1 MTETILITGGTGK
14 IGKQLI
20 KHFSQKNFNILFT
33 GIQQEEIDNL
43 LNTIKSNRI
52 KGLSID
58 LMEEKSSEKI
68 INFIN
73 KNKLYPTTLINC
85 ARSLNFLKVDK
96 DGITQRKEWLSEFT
110 LDVVVPYEIS
120 MALANQKNSILK
132 NIINISS
139 IYGIVPANPHL
150 YKNPKTDSP
159 IQYSVAK
166 AAQIHLTKELSVRLA
181 EQNIKVNTVSYGGIE
196 GRVNEEFKTNYA
208 KLCPLKRM
216 LTEEEVIGAV
226 DFLVSNY
233 STYITGHNMVVDGG
247 WSVW

>member
-1 MTETILITGGTGK
+1 MIETILITGGTGK
-14 IGKQLI
+14 VGKQLI
-20 KHFSQKNFNILFT
+20 KHFSQKDFNLLFT
-33 GIQQEEIDNL
+33 GMYQEEINNL
-43 LNTIKSNRI
+43 LNTIKSDNL

-58 LMEEKSSEKI
+58 LMEEKSFEKI
-68 INFIN
+68 ISFIN
-73 KNKLYPTTLINC
+73 ENKLYPTTLINC

-120 MALANQKNSILK
+120 MALANQKSSKLK

-139 IYGIVPANPHL
+139 IYGIVSANPNL

-159 IQYSVAK
+159 IQYGVAK
-166 AAQIHLTKELSVRLA
+166 ASLIHLTKELAVRLA
-181 EQNIKVNTVSYGGIE
+181 EQNIKVNSISYGGIE
-196 GRVNEEFKTNYA
+196 GRVDDEFKTKYA

-216 LTEEEVIGAV
+216 LTEEEVVGAV

-233 STYITGHNMVVDGG
+233 SSYITGHNMVVDGG